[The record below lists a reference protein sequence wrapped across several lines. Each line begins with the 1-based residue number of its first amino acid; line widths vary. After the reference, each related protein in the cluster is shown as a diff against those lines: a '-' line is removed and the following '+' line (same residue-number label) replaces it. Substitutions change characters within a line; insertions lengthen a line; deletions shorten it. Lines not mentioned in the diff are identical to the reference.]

1 VIEEVLEGI
10 LFDVEAGIRF
20 VITNGTVKGGEAVK
34 QRVEQPR
41 APLGTQLLRRLVSR
55 EST

>member
-1 VIEEVLEGI
+1 MIEEVLEGI